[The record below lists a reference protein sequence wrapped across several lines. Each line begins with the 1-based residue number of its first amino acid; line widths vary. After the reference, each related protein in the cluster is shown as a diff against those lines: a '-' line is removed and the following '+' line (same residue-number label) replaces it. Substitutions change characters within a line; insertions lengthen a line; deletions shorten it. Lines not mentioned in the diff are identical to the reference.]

1 MIFCSRHLV
10 HGVPEPTSPR
20 IAALT
25 EPVVDTVESDQVSS
39 TVSNDSP
46 LFNQVVTTSCL
57 IKEVEL
63 QECLTTDI
71 DFDSRF
77 HLQITRDANMNALV
91 LYFKIHFTRGL
102 KRVEFSTAPE
112 AGFV

>member
-1 MIFCSRHLV
+1 MAS
-10 HGVPEPTSPR
+10 SPR
-20 IAALT
+20 TAALT
-25 EPVVDTVESDQVSS
+25 EPVVDTVKSDQVSS

-46 LFNQVVTTSCL
+46 LFNQVVTNSCL

-63 QECLTTDI
+63 QECETKDI
-71 DFDSRF
+71 DFDSPF
-77 HLQITRDANMNALV
+77 HLQITRDTNMQALV